1 MQKVK
6 GYEACTAGL
15 LSDVLYLWNESKS
28 RTKSCLSHRGQW
40 CKTKALE
47 TATFWHSY
55 FVIKDFIYEK
65 KKDGHTLCVCAL
77 PRCYYSLHP
86 SVILSAAAAQ
96 VQFGRPSLSILLK
109 RCTPT
114 LWSVDG
120 LRFLLRS
127 TTTSVSSAGVPRCA
141 PIPFSQV
148 IAQGILIKA
157 KTRCWGVTSQT
168 SCDFNVK

>member
-28 RTKSCLSHRGQW
+28 RTKSCLSHRGHW

-65 KKDGHTLCVCAL
+65 KKKMDTLCVCAHFLAVITHCTPLSSFL
-77 PRCYYSLHP
+77 PPRPKFNLAVLHSVFSSSVALPHSDLWMDCVSSSAPPPPP
-86 SVILSAAAAQ
+86 SPQQEFPAALQ
-96 VQFGRPSLSILLK
+96 SLS
-109 RCTPT
+109 R
-114 LWSVDG
+114 
-120 LRFLLRS
+120 R
-127 TTTSVSSAGVPRCA
+127 
-141 PIPFSQV
+141 
-148 IAQGILIKA
+148 
-157 KTRCWGVTSQT
+157 
-168 SCDFNVK
+168 